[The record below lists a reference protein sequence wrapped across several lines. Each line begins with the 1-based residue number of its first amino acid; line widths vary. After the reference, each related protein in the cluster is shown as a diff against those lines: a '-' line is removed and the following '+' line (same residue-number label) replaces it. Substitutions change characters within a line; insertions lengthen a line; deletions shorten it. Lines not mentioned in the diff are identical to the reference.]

1 MNTMAK
7 QMIKPYSLLLYLLA
21 FLFFFFVGLSYAG
34 LIEAGKGQMLAG
46 GAIVLGYG
54 VMGAFIGF
62 CISLVVAY
70 KVDRKWIIRLNAMM
84 AVGLVAFWAF
94 YAIRYQER
102 KGERDAQN
110 NEVKMEAPRKLSP
123 TEPVDNDTL

>member
-1 MNTMAK
+1 MAK

-21 FLFFFFVGLSYAG
+21 FLFFFFIGLSYAG

-62 CISLVVAY
+62 CISLAVAY
-70 KVDRKWIIRLNAMM
+70 KADRKWIIRLNAIM

-94 YAIRYQER
+94 YAIRFQQRKEER
-102 KGERDAQN
+102 EQQN
-110 NEVKMEAPRKLSP
+110 NEIKMEAPRKLSP
-123 TEPVDNDTL
+123 TAPAENNTL